1 MRRLVN
7 LPAGSAV
14 AALFLS
20 VLAPGVSAQEVAP
33 QAAIIDTIIIQRH
46 NVFNEDEAASSG
58 VFRVMNKLH
67 ITTKEYVI
75 LDYLQFEV
83 GEPFDSAAVAESE
96 RQLRLRRLFR
106 EITMD
111 SVRLEDGRL
120 AVRIQSQDGW
130 SLKPKVKFSIAS
142 TGDWTGT
149 LGLNEINL
157 LGTGNQ
163 VYAAYVKELDRDGL
177 NASAM
182 FTRIL
187 GWNFDAGGNYAGLS
201 DGRNGNWLVGL
212 PFRNTESSKS
222 YQWDG
227 LWADQ
232 DIIQY
237 RVTDVPDSIVTDTT
251 TYRRDAFINTLKA
264 GLATRNQTGNYLR
277 WGADVGIRQE
287 EFYLDPT
294 AKGTVP
300 DSIYGTVSVWG
311 EFSKTKFAQYRRF
324 NGFGT
329 EDIDLSST
337 ARLTATFAPETF
349 GWQGNGVGLGLNAS
363 VGREGVI
370 AGRGWLWASVD
381 ANYLW
386 NAAVQDSGRVIVNL
400 AAGFKPAPRHSTA
413 VQVQLGRMW
422 NPKPGDEFDLGF
434 ENAPRGWAA
443 HSFVGD
449 KAWWAQIEHR
459 YFAVDKFLNL
469 VGIGFGAFFDYGG
482 AWYDDDQSSRSG
494 GSIGAGLRL
503 GSTLSTVA
511 MTGRAD
517 IVYKIGD
524 NITGN
529 RWVFA
534 FGSGFAFPRRT
545 IPVINYKAQPPP

>member
-1 MRRLVN
+1 MRRLGN
-7 LPAGSAV
+7 LLHGSAV
-14 AALFLS
+14 TALFLS
-20 VLAPGVSAQEVAP
+20 VLAPAASAQDAAS
-33 QAAIIDTIIIQRH
+33 QAVVIDTIIIKRE
-46 NVFNEDEAASSG
+46 NVFNEEEAASSG
-58 VFRVMNKLH
+58 IFRFMNKIH
-67 ITTKEYVI
+67 VTTREYVI
-75 LDYLQFEV
+75 RDYLQFEV
-83 GEPFDSAAVAESE
+83 GGPFDSASVAESE

-111 SVRLEDGRL
+111 SVRLDDGRL
-120 AVRIQSQDGW
+120 AVMINSQDGW

-149 LGLNEINL
+149 FGVNEINL

-163 VYAAYVKELDRDGL
+163 VYAAYVKEIDRDGL
-177 NASAM
+177 NASAV
-182 FTRIL
+182 FTRTF
-187 GWNFDAGGNYAGLS
+187 GWDFDAQGNYAGLS
-201 DGRNGNWLVGL
+201 DGKNGNWLIGL
-212 PFRNTESSKS
+212 PFRNSESSKS

-237 RVTDVPDSIVTDTT
+237 RVTDLPDSIVTDTT

-264 GLATRNQTGNYLR
+264 GLAGRHLVGNYVR
-277 WGADVGIRQE
+277 WGADIGIRQE
-287 EFYLDPT
+287 QFYLDPS
-294 AKGTVP
+294 ARGTVP
-300 DSIYGTVSVWG
+300 DSIYGHVSVWS
-311 EFSKTKFAQYRRF
+311 EFSKAKFAQYRRF

-337 ARLTATFAPETF
+337 VKLTATLAPETF
-349 GWQGNGVGLGLNAS
+349 GWNGTGVGLGLNAAT
-363 VGREGVI
+363 GRDQVI
-370 AGRGWLWASVD
+370 AGRGWVWASID

-400 AAGFKPAPRHSTA
+400 AAGFKSARRHATA
-413 VQVQLGRMW
+413 MQAQFGRMW

-434 ENAPRGWAA
+434 ENAPRGWEA

-482 AWYDDDQSSRSG
+482 AWYDDQSSRTG
-494 GSIGAGLRL
+494 GSVGGGLRL
-503 GSTLSTVA
+503 GSALSTVA
-511 MTGRAD
+511 MTGRID
-517 IVYKIGD
+517 VVYKIGD
-524 NITGN
+524 NVTGN

-545 IPVINYKAQPPP
+545 IPVINYRAQPPP

>member
-1 MRRLVN
+1 MRRLAT
-7 LPAGSAV
+7 LLAGSAI
-14 AALFLS
+14 ATLFLPLL
-20 VLAPGVSAQEVAP
+20 VPGALAQESAP
-33 QAAIIDTIIIQRH
+33 QAAIIDTIIIERD
-46 NVFNEDEAASSG
+46 NVFNAEEAASSG
-58 VFRVMNKLH
+58 IFRVMNKIH
-67 ITTKEYVI
+67 ITTREYVI
-75 LDYLQFEV
+75 RDYLQFEE
-83 GEPFDSAAVAESE
+83 GEPFDSASVAESE

-111 SVRLEDGRL
+111 SARLDDGRL
-120 AVRIQSQDGW
+120 AVHVRSQDGW
-130 SLKPKVKFSIAS
+130 SLKPKFKFSVAS

-149 LGLNEINL
+149 LGINEINL

-177 NASAM
+177 NASAL
-182 FTRIL
+182 FTRIF

-227 LWADQ
+227 VWADQ

-237 RVTDVPDSIVTDTT
+237 RVTDLPDTIVTDTT

-264 GLATRNQTGNYLR
+264 GLATRHNTGNYLR
-277 WGADVGIRQE
+277 WGADVGVRQE
-287 EFYLDPT
+287 AFYLDPSASGT
-294 AKGTVP
+294 AP
-300 DSIYGTVSVWG
+300 DSVYGTVSVWG
-311 EFSKTKFAQYRRF
+311 ELSKAKFVQYRRF

-329 EDIDLSST
+329 EDIDLST
-337 ARLTATFAPETF
+337 TVKVMATLAPETF
-349 GWQGNGVGLGLNAS
+349 GWQGTGVGLGLNAAT
-363 VGREGVI
+363 GVNRVI
-370 AGRGWLWASVD
+370 KGRGWVWASVD

-400 AAGFKPAPRHSTA
+400 AGGFKTAPRHSTA

-443 HSFVGD
+443 HSFVGNR
-449 KAWWAQIEHR
+449 AWWAQIEHR

-482 AWYDDDQSSRSG
+482 AWYDDQSARTG
-494 GSIGAGLRL
+494 GSVGAGLRL
-503 GSTLSTVA
+503 GSALSTVA

-524 NITGN
+524 NVTGN
-529 RWVFA
+529 HWVFA

>member
-1 MRRLVN
+1 MRRMSRL
-7 LPAGSAV
+7 LAGSV
-14 AALFLS
+14 AATLLLPLF
-20 VLAPGVSAQEVAP
+20 VPGLFAQEVAP
-33 QAAIIDTIIIQRH
+33 QAAIIDTIIIERH
-46 NVFNEDEAASSG
+46 NVFNEEEAASSG
-58 VFRVMNKLH
+58 IFRFMNKIH
-67 ITTKEYVI
+67 VTTKEFVI
-75 LDYLQFEV
+75 ADYLQFEV

-111 SVRLEDGRL
+111 SVRLGDGRL
-120 AVRIQSQDGW
+120 AVKVLSRDGW
-130 SLKPKVKFSIAS
+130 SLKPKFKFSIAS

-149 LGLNEINL
+149 FGINEINL

-177 NASAM
+177 NASAL
-182 FTRIL
+182 FTRIF
-187 GWNFDAGGNYAGLS
+187 GWDFDAGGNYAGLS

-222 YQWDG
+222 YQYDG

-237 RVTDVPDSIVTDTT
+237 RVRDVLDSTVTDTT

-264 GLATRNQTGNYLR
+264 GLATKRHTGNYLR
-277 WGADVGIRQE
+277 WGADVGMRQE
-287 EFYLDPT
+287 EFYLDPS

-300 DSIYGTVSVWG
+300 DSIYGTVSGWG
-311 EFSKTKFAQYRRF
+311 EISKTKFVQYRRF

-337 ARLTATFAPETF
+337 VKLTATLAPESF
-349 GWQGNGVGLGLNAS
+349 GWQDTGVGLGLNAAT
-363 VGREGVI
+363 GLDGAI
-370 AGRGWLWASVD
+370 AGRGWVWASID

-413 VQVQLGRMW
+413 LQVQLGRMW

-459 YFAVDKFLNL
+459 YFAVDKFLSL

-482 AWYDDDQSSRSG
+482 AWYDDQSSRTG
-494 GSIGAGLRL
+494 GSVGAGLRL
-503 GSTLSTVA
+503 GSALSTVA

-524 NITGN
+524 NVTGD

>member
-1 MRRLVN
+1 MRGLGRL
-7 LPAGSAV
+7 LAMPAVST
-14 AALFLS
+14 LFLS
-20 VLAPGVSAQEVAP
+20 VLVPGAAAQEVAP
-33 QAAIIDTIIIQRH
+33 QAAIIDTIIIERE
-46 NVFNEDEAASSG
+46 NVFNEEEAASSG
-58 VFRVMNKLH
+58 IFRFMNKIH
-67 ITTKEYVI
+67 VTTKELVI
-75 LDYLQFEV
+75 ADYLQFEV

-111 SVRLEDGRL
+111 SVRLDDGGL
-120 AVRIQSQDGW
+120 AVMVTSQDGW
-130 SLKPKVKFSIAS
+130 SLKPKFKFSIAS

-149 LGLNEINL
+149 FGINEINL

-177 NASAM
+177 NTSLN
-182 FTRIL
+182 FYRIF
-187 GWNFDAGGNYAGLS
+187 GWNFDAAGNYAGLS
-201 DGRNGNWLVGL
+201 DGKNGNWLAGL
-212 PFRNTESSKS
+212 PFRNSESSKS
-222 YQWDG
+222 YQYDG

-264 GLATRNQTGNYLR
+264 GLATKRHTGNYLR
-277 WGADVGIRQE
+277 FGADVGIRQE
-287 EFYLDPT
+287 EFYLDPS
-294 AKGTVP
+294 AKGVVP
-300 DSIYGTVSVWG
+300 DSIYGTVLVWG
-311 EFSKTKFAQYRRF
+311 EVSKVKYAQYRRF

-329 EDIDLSST
+329 EDMDLSST
-337 ARLTATFAPETF
+337 VKLTATLAPESF
-349 GWQGNGVGLGLNAS
+349 GWQGTGVGLGLNAAA
-363 VGREGVI
+363 GLDRVI
-370 AGRGWLWASVD
+370 AGRGWVWASVD

-386 NAAVQDSGRVIVNL
+386 NAAVQDSGRVVFNV
-400 AAGFKPAPRHSTA
+400 AAGFKPAERHSTA
-413 VQVQLGRMW
+413 LQMQLGRMW

-459 YFAVDKFLNL
+459 YFAVDRFLNL

-482 AWYDDDQSSRSG
+482 AWYDDQSSRTG
-494 GSIGAGLRL
+494 GSVGGGLRL
-503 GSTLSTVA
+503 GSALSTVA
-511 MTGRAD
+511 MTGRID

-524 NITGN
+524 SATGD

-545 IPVINYKAQPPP
+545 IPVINYRAQPPP

>member
-1 MRRLVN
+1 
-7 LPAGSAV
+7 
-14 AALFLS
+14 
-20 VLAPGVSAQEVAP
+20 
-33 QAAIIDTIIIQRH
+33 
-46 NVFNEDEAASSG
+46 
-58 VFRVMNKLH
+58 
-67 ITTKEYVI
+67 
-75 LDYLQFEV
+75 
-83 GEPFDSAAVAESE
+83 
-96 RQLRLRRLFR
+96 
-106 EITMD
+106 
-111 SVRLEDGRL
+111 
-120 AVRIQSQDGW
+120 
-130 SLKPKVKFSIAS
+130 
-142 TGDWTGT
+142 
-149 LGLNEINL
+149 
-157 LGTGNQ
+157 
-163 VYAAYVKELDRDGL
+163 
-177 NASAM
+177 
-182 FTRIL
+182 
-187 GWNFDAGGNYAGLS
+187 FDAGGNYAGLS

-222 YQWDG
+222 YQYDG

-363 VGREGVI
+363 VGRDRVI

-400 AAGFKPAPRHSTA
+400 AAGFKTALRHSTA

-482 AWYDDDQSSRSG
+482 AWYDDQSSRSG

>member
-1 MRRLVN
+1 MRCPGSL
-7 LPAGSAV
+7 LLQSAV
-14 AALFLS
+14 TALFLS
-20 VLAPGVSAQEVAP
+20 VLVPVASAQEVTP
-33 QAAIIDTIIIQRH
+33 QEAIVDTIIIERD
-46 NVFNEDEAASSG
+46 NVFNEEEAASSG
-58 VFRVMNKLH
+58 IFRFMNKIH
-67 ITTKEYVI
+67 VTTKEFVI
-75 LDYLQFEV
+75 RDYLQFEA
-83 GEPFDSAAVAESE
+83 GEPFDSASVAESE

-106 EITMD
+106 DITMD
-111 SVRLEDGRL
+111 SVRLDDGRL
-120 AVRIQSQDGW
+120 AVMVNSQDGW
-130 SLKPKVKFSIAS
+130 SLKPKFKFSIAS

-149 LGLNEINL
+149 FGVNEINL

-177 NASAM
+177 NASAI
-182 FTRIL
+182 FTRIF
-187 GWNFDAGGNYAGLS
+187 GWDFDAGGNYAGLS

-212 PFRNTESSKS
+212 PFRNTQSSKS

-237 RVTDVPDSIVTDTT
+237 RVTDLADSIATDTI
-251 TYRRDAFINTLKA
+251 TYRRNAFINTLKA
-264 GLATRNQTGNYLR
+264 GLAGRHLVGNYVR

-287 EFYLDPT
+287 EFYLDPS
-294 AKGTVP
+294 AQGTVS
-300 DSIYGTVSVWG
+300 DSIYGHVSVWS
-311 EFSKTKFAQYRRF
+311 EFSKAKYVQYRRF

-337 ARLTATFAPETF
+337 VRLTATLAPESF
-349 GWQGNGVGLGLNAS
+349 GWNGTGVGLGLNAAT
-363 VGREGVI
+363 GLNRVI
-370 AGRGWLWASVD
+370 AGRGWVWASVD

-386 NAAVQDSGRVIVNL
+386 NAAVQDSGRVIFNV
-400 AAGFKPAPRHSTA
+400 AAGFKSAERHSTA
-413 VQVQLGRMW
+413 MQVQLGRMW
-422 NPKPGDEFDLGF
+422 NPKPGDQFDLGF
-434 ENAPRGWAA
+434 ENAPRGWEA

-482 AWYDDDQSSRSG
+482 AWYDDQSSRTG
-494 GSIGAGLRL
+494 GSVGGGLRL
-503 GSTLSTVA
+503 GSALSTVA
-511 MTGRAD
+511 MTGRID
-517 IVYKIGD
+517 IVYKIGESV
-524 NITGN
+524 TGD

-545 IPVINYKAQPPP
+545 IPVINYRAQPPP

>member
-1 MRRLVN
+1 MRRLAR
-7 LPAGSAV
+7 LFAGWAV
-14 AALFLS
+14 ATLFLAL
-20 VLAPGVSAQEVAP
+20 VAPGVSAQEVAP
-33 QAAIIDTIIIQRH
+33 ESATIDTIIIERD
-46 NVFNEDEAASSG
+46 NVFSEEEAASSG
-58 VFRVMNKLH
+58 IFRFMNKIH
-67 ITTKEYVI
+67 ITTQEFVI
-75 LDYLQFEV
+75 RDYLQFEA
-83 GEPFDSAAVAESE
+83 GEPFDSASVAESE
-96 RQLRLRRLFR
+96 RQLRLKRLFR
-106 EITMD
+106 ELTVD

-120 AVRIQSQDGW
+120 AVMVHSQDGW
-130 SLKPKVKFSIAS
+130 SLKPKFKFSVAS

-149 LGLNEINL
+149 FGINEINL

-177 NASAM
+177 NASAL
-182 FTRIL
+182 FTRIF
-187 GWNFDAGGNYAGLS
+187 GWDFDAGGNYAGLS

-212 PFRNTESSKS
+212 PFRNTESSKN

-237 RVTDVPDSIVTDTT
+237 RVTDLPDSVATDTT
-251 TYRRDAFINTLKA
+251 TYRRDALINTLKA
-264 GLATRNQTGNYLR
+264 GLATRHVTGNYLR
-277 WGADVGIRQE
+277 FGADVGTIRRGRRH
-287 EFYLDPT
+287 T
-294 AKGTVP
+294 AGGVLPGSERQGRRTGLRVRNRVGMGGNQQDQVRTVP
-300 DSIYGTVSVWG
+300 ALQRLRDRGHRL
-311 EFSKTKFAQYRRF
+311 EF
-324 NGFGT
+324 NGQA
-329 EDIDLSST
+329 DRHSRPRVV
-337 ARLTATFAPETF
+337 RLAGDRGRSWAQRGYRPEPRDR
-349 GWQGNGVGLGLNAS
+349 GPRMGLG
-363 VGREGVI
+363 
-370 AGRGWLWASVD
+370 VD
-381 ANYLW
+381 RY
-386 NAAVQDSGRVIVNL
+386 SGRVIVNL

-449 KAWWAQIEHR
+449 KAWWAQIEQR
-459 YFAVDKFLNL
+459 FFAVDKFLNL

-482 AWYDDDQSSRSG
+482 AWYDDQSSRTG
-494 GSIGAGLRL
+494 GSVGAGLRL
-503 GSTLSTVA
+503 GSALSTVA

-524 NITGN
+524 NVTGD

>member
-1 MRRLVN
+1 MRGSRSL
-7 LPAGSAV
+7 LQGSAV
-14 AALFLS
+14 FALFLS
-20 VLAPGVSAQEVAP
+20 VLVPAVSAQEVTP
-33 QAAIIDTIIIQRH
+33 QAAVIDTIIIERE
-46 NVFNEDEAASSG
+46 NVFTEEEAASSG
-58 VFRVMNKLH
+58 IFRVMNKIH
-67 ITTKEYVI
+67 VTTQEFVI
-75 LDYLQFEV
+75 RDYLQFEA
-83 GEPFDSAAVAESE
+83 GEPFDSASVAESE

-111 SVRLEDGRL
+111 SVRLDDGRL
-120 AVRIQSQDGW
+120 AVKVSSQDGW
-130 SLKPKVKFSIAS
+130 SLKPKFKFSVTS

-149 LGLNEINL
+149 FGINEINL

-177 NASAM
+177 NASAL
-182 FTRIL
+182 FTRIF

-212 PFRNTESSKS
+212 PFRNTESSGS

-237 RVTDVPDSIVTDTT
+237 RVTSLPDTIVTDTI

-264 GLATRNQTGNYLR
+264 GLASRNVTGNYLR
-277 WGADVGIRQE
+277 WGADVDIRQE
-287 EFYLDPT
+287 EFYLDPS
-294 AKGTVP
+294 AKGMVP
-300 DSIYGTVSVWG
+300 DSIYGTVSAWG
-311 EFSKTKFAQYRRF
+311 EVSKVKFAQYRRF

-337 ARLTATFAPETF
+337 VRLTATLAPETF
-349 GWQGNGVGLGLNAS
+349 GWNSTGVGLGLKAAT
-363 VGREGVI
+363 GFDGVV
-370 AGRGWLWASVD
+370 AGRGWVWASVD

-386 NAAVQDSGRVIVNL
+386 NAAVRDSGRVVVNL
-400 AAGFKPAPRHSTA
+400 AAGFKPALRHSTA

-459 YFAVDKFLNL
+459 FFAVDKFLNL

-482 AWYDDDQSSRSG
+482 AWYDDQSSRTG
-494 GSIGAGLRL
+494 GSVGAGLRL
-503 GSTLSTVA
+503 GSALSTVA

-517 IVYKIGD
+517 IAYKIGD
-524 NITGN
+524 NVTGN
-529 RWVFA
+529 HWVFA

-545 IPVINYKAQPPP
+545 VPVINYRAQPPP

>member
-201 DGRNGNWLVGL
+201 DGRNGNWLLGL
-212 PFRNTESSKS
+212 PFRNTESSNS

-311 EFSKTKFAQYRRF
+311 EFSKTKFAAVQRVRYGGHRSELDRQADRHLRSRDLRLAGQWSRARAQRIGRPGRGNRR
-324 NGFGT
+324 
-329 EDIDLSST
+329 S
-337 ARLTATFAPETF
+337 
-349 GWQGNGVGLGLNAS
+349 WVVVGVGRRELPVERCGPGLGAS
-363 VGREGVI
+363 
-370 AGRGWLWASVD
+370 
-381 ANYLW
+381 
-386 NAAVQDSGRVIVNL
+386 
-400 AAGFKPAPRHSTA
+400 
-413 VQVQLGRMW
+413 
-422 NPKPGDEFDLGF
+422 
-434 ENAPRGWAA
+434 
-443 HSFVGD
+443 
-449 KAWWAQIEHR
+449 HR
-459 YFAVDKFLNL
+459 
-469 VGIGFGAFFDYGG
+469 
-482 AWYDDDQSSRSG
+482 QP
-494 GSIGAGLRL
+494 
-503 GSTLSTVA
+503 
-511 MTGRAD
+511 
-517 IVYKIGD
+517 
-524 NITGN
+524 
-529 RWVFA
+529 
-534 FGSGFAFPRRT
+534 GSGFQAGAEAFDRGAGAVGTHVESEAGRRVRPRVRERAPGVGGSL
-545 IPVINYKAQPPP
+545 IRR

>member
-1 MRRLVN
+1 MRGSRRL
-7 LPAGSAV
+7 LQGSPV
-14 AALFLS
+14 FALFLS
-20 VLAPGVSAQEVAP
+20 VLVPAVSAQEVAP
-33 QAAIIDTIIIQRH
+33 QPGIIDTIIIERD
-46 NVFNEDEAASSG
+46 NVFNEEEAASSG
-58 VFRVMNKLH
+58 IFRFMNKIH
-67 ITTKEYVI
+67 ITTQEFVI
-75 LDYLQFEV
+75 RDYLQFEA
-83 GEPFDSAAVAESE
+83 GEPFDSASVAESE

-111 SVRLEDGRL
+111 SVRLDDGRL
-120 AVRIQSQDGW
+120 AVKVSSQDGW
-130 SLKPKVKFSIAS
+130 SLKPKFKFSVAS

-149 LGLNEINL
+149 FGVNEINL

-177 NASAM
+177 NASAL
-182 FTRIL
+182 FTRIF

-201 DGRNGNWLVGL
+201 DGRNGNWLIGL

-237 RVTDVPDSIVTDTT
+237 RVTSLPDTIVTDTI

-264 GLATRNQTGNYLR
+264 GLATRRVTGNYLR
-277 WGADVGIRQE
+277 WGADVDIRQE
-287 EFYLDPT
+287 EFYLDPS
-294 AKGTVP
+294 ARGMVP
-300 DSIYGTVSVWG
+300 DSVYGTVSAWG
-311 EFSKTKFAQYRRF
+311 EVSKVKFAQYRRF

-337 ARLTATFAPETF
+337 VRLTATLAPETF
-349 GWQGNGVGLGLNAS
+349 GWNRTGVGLGLKAAA
-363 VGREGVI
+363 GFDGVV
-370 AGRGWLWASVD
+370 AGRGWVWASVD

-386 NAAVQDSGRVIVNL
+386 NAAVRDSGRVVVNL
-400 AAGFKPAPRHSTA
+400 AAGFKPALRHSTA

-459 YFAVDKFLNL
+459 FFAVDKFLNL

-482 AWYDDDQSSRSG
+482 AWYDDQSSRTG
-494 GSIGAGLRL
+494 GSVGAGLRL
-503 GSTLSTVA
+503 GSALSTVA

-517 IVYKIGD
+517 IAYKIGD
-524 NITGN
+524 NVTGN
-529 RWVFA
+529 HWVFA

-545 IPVINYKAQPPP
+545 IPVINYRAQPPP

>member
-1 MRRLVN
+1 MRRLAS
-7 LPAGSAV
+7 LLAGST
-14 AALFLS
+14 AATLLLS
-20 VLAPGVSAQEVAP
+20 VLTPAAFAQEVAP
-33 QAAIIDTIIIQRH
+33 QSAVVDTIIIERD
-46 NVFNEDEAASSG
+46 NVFNAEEAASSSI
-58 VFRVMNKLH
+58 FRFMNKIH
-67 ITTKEYVI
+67 ITTREYVI
-75 LDYLQFEV
+75 RDYLQFEA
-83 GEPFDSAAVAESE
+83 GEPFDSASVDESE

-106 EITMD
+106 ELTMD
-111 SVRLEDGRL
+111 TVRLENGSL
-120 AVRIQSQDGW
+120 AVKVHSQDGW
-130 SLKPKVKFSIAS
+130 SLKPKFKFSVAS

-149 LGLNEINL
+149 FGLNEINL
-157 LGTGNQ
+157 LGSGNQ

-177 NASAM
+177 NASAI
-182 FTRIL
+182 FNRIF

-212 PFRNTESSKS
+212 PFRNTQSSKS
-222 YQWDG
+222 YQYDG

-237 RVTDVPDSIVTDTT
+237 RVTEDPSGVVTDTT

-264 GLATRNQTGNYLR
+264 GLATRHITGNYLR
-277 WGADVGIRQE
+277 FGADVGIRQE
-287 EFYLDPT
+287 EFYLDPS
-294 AKGTVP
+294 AKGVVP
-300 DSIYGTVSVWG
+300 DSVYGTVSAWG
-311 EFSKTKFAQYRRF
+311 EVSKTKFVQYRRF

-337 ARLTATFAPETF
+337 VKLTATLAPETF
-349 GWQGNGVGLGLNAS
+349 GWSGTGVGLGLNAAT
-363 VGREGVI
+363 GLNRVI
-370 AGRGWLWASVD
+370 AGSGWVWASID

-386 NAAVQDSGRVIVNL
+386 NAAVQDSGRVIVNV

-413 VQVQLGRMW
+413 MQVQLGRMW

-449 KAWWAQIEHR
+449 KAWWAQVEHR

-482 AWYDDDQSSRSG
+482 AWYDDQSSRTG
-494 GSIGAGLRL
+494 GSVGGGLRL
-503 GSTLSTVA
+503 GSALSTVA
-511 MTGRAD
+511 MTGRID
-517 IVYKIGD
+517 VVYKIGD
-524 NITGN
+524 SVTGD

>member
-1 MRRLVN
+1 MRRL
-7 LPAGSAV
+7 GSLLHGLAV
-14 AALFLS
+14 AVLFLS
-20 VLAPGVSAQEVAP
+20 VFAPAASAQEVAP
-33 QAAIIDTIIIQRH
+33 QSAIIDTIIIKRD
-46 NVFNEDEAASSG
+46 NVFNEEEAASSG
-58 VFRVMNKLH
+58 IFRVMNKIH
-67 ITTKEYVI
+67 VTTKEFVI
-75 LDYLQFEV
+75 RDYLQFEA
-83 GEPFDSAAVAESE
+83 GEPFDSASVAESE

-106 EITMD
+106 DISMD
-111 SVRLEDGRL
+111 SVRLDDGRL
-120 AVRIQSQDGW
+120 AVMVNSQDGW
-130 SLKPKVKFSIAS
+130 SLKPKFKFSVAS

-149 LGLNEINL
+149 FGINEINL

-177 NASAM
+177 NASAL
-182 FTRIL
+182 FTRIF
-187 GWNFDAGGNYAGLS
+187 GWDFDAGGNYAGLS
-201 DGRNGNWLVGL
+201 DGRNGNWLIGL

-232 DIIQY
+232 NIIQY
-237 RVTDVPDSIVTDTT
+237 RVTDLPDSIVTDTT
-251 TYRRDAFINTLKA
+251 TYRRDASIQTLKA
-264 GLATRNQTGNYLR
+264 GLATRHVTGNYLR
-277 WGADVGIRQE
+277 VGADVGIRRE
-287 EFYLDPT
+287 EFYLDPS
-294 AKGTVP
+294 ARGTVP
-300 DSIYGTVSVWG
+300 DSIYGHVSVWS
-311 EFSKTKFAQYRRF
+311 EFSKAKFAQYRRF

-337 ARLTATFAPETF
+337 VRLTATLAPESF
-349 GWQGNGVGLGLNAS
+349 GWNGTGVGLGLNAATGMNR
-363 VGREGVI
+363 VV
-370 AGRGWLWASVD
+370 AGRGWVWASID

-400 AAGFKPAPRHSTA
+400 AAGFKLAERHSTA
-413 VQVQLGRMW
+413 MQVQLGRMW

-482 AWYDDDQSSRSG
+482 AWYDDQSSRTG
-494 GSIGAGLRL
+494 GSVGAGLRL
-503 GSTLSTVA
+503 GSALSTVA

-524 NITGN
+524 NVTGN

-545 IPVINYKAQPPP
+545 VPVINYRAQPPP

>member
-1 MRRLVN
+1 MRRLTR
-7 LPAGSAV
+7 LLIGSAV
-14 AALFLS
+14 ATPFLF
-20 VLAPGVSAQEVAP
+20 VLAPGVSAQDVVP
-33 QAAIIDTIIIQRH
+33 QAAVIDTIIIERN
-46 NVFNEDEAASSG
+46 NVFTEEEAASSG
-58 VFRVMNKLH
+58 IFRVMNKIH
-67 ITTKEYVI
+67 VTTKEFVI
-75 LDYLQFEV
+75 ADYLQFEV
-83 GEPFDSAAVAESE
+83 GEPFDSASVAESE

-111 SVRLEDGRL
+111 SVRLDDGRL
-120 AVRIQSQDGW
+120 AVHVRSQDGW
-130 SLKPKVKFSIAS
+130 SLKPKFKFSVAS

-149 LGLNEINL
+149 FGINEINL

-177 NASAM
+177 NASAL
-182 FTRIL
+182 FTRIF
-187 GWNFDAGGNYAGLS
+187 GWDFDAGGNYAGLS
-201 DGRNGNWLVGL
+201 DGRNGNWLIGL

-237 RVTDVPDSIVTDTT
+237 RVTDVADSIATDTT
-251 TYRRDAFINTLKA
+251 TYRRDAFINKLKA
-264 GLATRNQTGNYLR
+264 GLATRRRTGNFIR

-287 EFYLDPT
+287 AFYLDPS
-294 AKGTVP
+294 ARGTVP
-300 DSIYGTVSVWG
+300 DSVYGTVSAWG
-311 EFSKTKFAQYRRF
+311 EVSKVKYAQFRRF

-337 ARLTATFAPETF
+337 VKLTATLAPETF
-349 GWQGNGVGLGLNAS
+349 GWQGTGVGLGLNAAA
-363 VGREGVI
+363 GQDRVI
-370 AGRGWLWASVD
+370 AGHGWVWASVD

-400 AAGFKPAPRHSTA
+400 AAGFKPALRHSTA
-413 VQVQLGRMW
+413 MQVQLGRMW

-459 YFAVDKFLNL
+459 FFAVDEFLNL

-482 AWYDDDQSSRSG
+482 AWYEGQSARSG

-503 GSTLSTVA
+503 GSALSTVA

-524 NITGN
+524 SATGN

-545 IPVINYKAQPPP
+545 IPVINYKVQPPP

>member
-1 MRRLVN
+1 MRRMSRL
-7 LPAGSAV
+7 LAGSA
-14 AALFLS
+14 AATLLLPLF
-20 VLAPGVSAQEVAP
+20 VPGLFAQEVAP
-33 QAAIIDTIIIQRH
+33 QAAIIDTIIIERH
-46 NVFNEDEAASSG
+46 NVFNEEEAASSG
-58 VFRVMNKLH
+58 IFRFMNKIH
-67 ITTKEYVI
+67 ITTKEFVI
-75 LDYLQFEV
+75 ADYLQFEV

-111 SVRLEDGRL
+111 SVRLGDGRL
-120 AVRIQSQDGW
+120 AVKVLSQDGW
-130 SLKPKVKFSIAS
+130 SLKPKFKFSIAS

-149 LGLNEINL
+149 FGINEINL

-177 NASAM
+177 NASAL
-182 FTRIL
+182 FNRIF

-201 DGRNGNWLVGL
+201 DGKNGNWLVGL
-212 PFRNTESSKS
+212 PFRNTGSSKS
-222 YQWDG
+222 YQYDG

-237 RVTDVPDSIVTDTT
+237 RVRNVPDSTVTDTT

-264 GLATRNQTGNYLR
+264 GLATKHHTGNYLR

-287 EFYLDPT
+287 EFYLDPS
-294 AKGTVP
+294 AKGAVP

-311 EFSKTKFAQYRRF
+311 EISKTKYVQYQRF

-337 ARLTATFAPETF
+337 VKLTATLAPEGF
-349 GWQGNGVGLGLNAS
+349 GWQRTGVGLGLNAATGLNRVVS
-363 VGREGVI
+363 
-370 AGRGWLWASVD
+370 GRGWVWASVD

-386 NAAVQDSGRVIVNL
+386 NAAVQDSGRVIVNV

-413 VQVQLGRMW
+413 LQVQLGRMW

-482 AWYDDDQSSRSG
+482 AWYDDQSSRTG
-494 GSIGAGLRL
+494 GSVGAGLRL
-503 GSTLSTVA
+503 GSALSTVA

-524 NITGN
+524 NVTGD

>member
-1 MRRLVN
+1 MGCPGSLLRV
-7 LPAGSAV
+7 SAV
-14 AALFLS
+14 TALFVF
-20 VLAPGVSAQEVAP
+20 VLASAASAQEVTP
-33 QAAIIDTIIIQRH
+33 QSAIVDTIIIERD
-46 NVFNEDEAASSG
+46 NVFNEEEAASSG
-58 VFRVMNKLH
+58 IFRFMNKIH
-67 ITTKEYVI
+67 VTTKEFVI
-75 LDYLQFEV
+75 RDYLQFEA
-83 GEPFDSAAVAESE
+83 GEPFDSASVAESE

-106 EITMD
+106 DITMD
-111 SVRLEDGRL
+111 SVRLDDGRL
-120 AVRIQSQDGW
+120 AVMVNSQDGW
-130 SLKPKVKFSIAS
+130 SLKPKFKFSIAS

-149 LGLNEINL
+149 FGVNEINL

-177 NASAM
+177 NASAI
-182 FTRIL
+182 FTRIF
-187 GWNFDAGGNYAGLS
+187 GWDFDAGGNYAGLS

-212 PFRNTESSKS
+212 PFRNTQSSKS

-237 RVTDVPDSIVTDTT
+237 RVTDLADSIATDTI
-251 TYRRDAFINTLKA
+251 TYRRNAFINTLKA
-264 GLATRNQTGNYLR
+264 GLAGRHLVGNYVR

-287 EFYLDPT
+287 EFYLDPS
-294 AKGTVP
+294 AQGTVS
-300 DSIYGTVSVWG
+300 DSIYGHVSVWS
-311 EFSKTKFAQYRRF
+311 EFSKAKYVQYRRF

-337 ARLTATFAPETF
+337 VRLTATLAPESF
-349 GWQGNGVGLGLNAS
+349 GWNGTGVGLGLNAAT
-363 VGREGVI
+363 GLNRVI
-370 AGRGWLWASVD
+370 AGRGWVWASVD

-386 NAAVQDSGRVIVNL
+386 NAAVQDSGRVIFNV
-400 AAGFKPAPRHSTA
+400 AAGFKSAERHSTA
-413 VQVQLGRMW
+413 MQVQLGRMW
-422 NPKPGDEFDLGF
+422 NPKPGDQFDLGF
-434 ENAPRGWAA
+434 ENAPRGWEA

-482 AWYDDDQSSRSG
+482 AWYDDQSSRTG
-494 GSIGAGLRL
+494 GSVGGGLRL
-503 GSTLSTVA
+503 GSALSTVA
-511 MTGRAD
+511 MTGRID
-517 IVYKIGD
+517 IVYKIGESV
-524 NITGN
+524 TGD

-545 IPVINYKAQPPP
+545 IPVINYRAQPPP

>member
-1 MRRLVN
+1 MRRPGSVLH
-7 LPAGSAV
+7 ASAV
-14 AALFLS
+14 IALFSAAL
-20 VLAPGVSAQEVAP
+20 AAAASAQEVAP
-33 QAAIIDTIIIQRH
+33 QAAIIDTIIIERD
-46 NVFNEDEAASSG
+46 NVFNEEEAASSG
-58 VFRVMNKLH
+58 IFRFMNKIH
-67 ITTKEYVI
+67 VTTKEFVI
-75 LDYLQFEV
+75 RDYLQFEA
-83 GEPFDSAAVAESE
+83 GEPLDSASVEETE

-106 EITMD
+106 ELTTD
-111 SVRLEDGRL
+111 TVRLEDGRL
-120 AVRIQSQDGW
+120 AVKVHSQDGW
-130 SLKPKVKFSIAS
+130 SLKPKFKFSIAS

-149 LGLNEINL
+149 FGVNEINL

-177 NASAM
+177 NASAL
-182 FTRIL
+182 FTRIFV
-187 GWNFDAGGNYAGLS
+187 WNFDAGGNYAGLS

-237 RVTDVPDSIVTDTT
+237 RVTDIPDSVVTDTT

-264 GLATRNQTGNYLR
+264 GLATRHVTGNYLR
-277 WGADVGIRQE
+277 FGADVGIRQE
-287 EFYLDPT
+287 EFYLDPN
-294 AKGTVP
+294 ARGTVP
-300 DSIYGTVSVWG
+300 DSIYGHVSVWS
-311 EFSKTKFAQYRRF
+311 ELSKAKFVQYRRF

-337 ARLTATFAPETF
+337 VRLTATLAPEVF
-349 GWQGNGVGLGLNAS
+349 GWNGTGVGLGLSAAT
-363 VGREGVI
+363 GVNRVV
-370 AGRGWLWASVD
+370 AGRGWLWASID

-400 AAGFKPAPRHSTA
+400 AGGFKPAPRHSTA
-413 VQVQLGRMW
+413 MQVQLGRMW

-469 VGIGFGAFFDYGG
+469 IGIGFGAFFDYGG
-482 AWYDDDQSSRSG
+482 AWYDDQSSRTG
-494 GSIGAGLRL
+494 GSVGGGLRL
-503 GSTLSTVA
+503 GSALSTVA
-511 MTGRAD
+511 MTGRID
-517 IVYKIGD
+517 IVYKIGESA
-524 NITGN
+524 TGD

-545 IPVINYKAQPPP
+545 IPVINYRAQPPP